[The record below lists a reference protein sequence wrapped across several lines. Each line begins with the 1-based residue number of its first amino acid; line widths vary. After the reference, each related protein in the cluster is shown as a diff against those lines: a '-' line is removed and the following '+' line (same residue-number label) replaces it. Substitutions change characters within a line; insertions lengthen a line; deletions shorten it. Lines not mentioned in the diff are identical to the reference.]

1 MMQRGIAV
9 IYQEP
14 SLADHLTTAEN
25 IFMGRLPSNRFRLI
39 DWKRLADDTA
49 VLSRRL
55 GLALDPRRRSDSS
68 AWRDVRWSRSPR
80 RCPATPG

>member
-25 IFMGRLPSNRFRLI
+25 IFMGRLP
-39 DWKRLADDTA
+39 
-49 VLSRRL
+49 
-55 GLALDPRRRSDSS
+55 
-68 AWRDVRWSRSPR
+68 
-80 RCPATPG
+80 